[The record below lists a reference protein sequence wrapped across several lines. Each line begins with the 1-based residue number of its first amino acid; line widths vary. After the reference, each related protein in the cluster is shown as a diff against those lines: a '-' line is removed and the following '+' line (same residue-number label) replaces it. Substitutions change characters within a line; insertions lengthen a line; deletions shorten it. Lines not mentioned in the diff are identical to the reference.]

1 MSSIYYREK
10 LTISQLVGKI
20 NFSER
25 KFEEMHYIRGNFYFG
40 IIVLSC
46 FFSTKSFLRLFFF
59 LLSQE
64 IKGFY
69 QNFLENKVD
78 FRDIMNVSPNILVEN

>member
-46 FFSTKSFLRLFFF
+46 FFSTKSCLRLFFF
-59 LLSQE
+59 LISSGDKGVLSE
-64 IKGFY
+64 FPRK
-69 QNFLENKVD
+69 
-78 FRDIMNVSPNILVEN
+78 